1 MNMQGEKKAVE
12 LHGEK
17 LPAYLLLATDSSLPS
32 VLSFLFLGCGLCTKV
47 QSWVWNWHKTQLV
60 CPSLITHLLFLRL
73 QASHG
78 LSLRLLILVPD
89 SPEVELL
96 MLADNWALPFKLLID
111 VSIEG
116 SMGWGLRAA
125 IAIGAVR
132 AMVLGFDMAY
142 EARLDRTDR
151 RPGTEFYAE
160 PVITNC

>member
-1 MNMQGEKKAVE
+1 
-12 LHGEK
+12 
-17 LPAYLLLATDSSLPS
+17 
-32 VLSFLFLGCGLCTKV
+32 
-47 QSWVWNWHKTQLV
+47 VWNWHKTQLV

-78 LSLRLLILVPD
+78 LSLRLLILVPE
-89 SPEVELL
+89 SPEVELP

-116 SMGWGLRAA
+116 SMGRGWREA

-132 AMVLGFDMAY
+132 AIVLGFGMAY
-142 EARLDRTDR
+142 EARLVRADR

-160 PVITNC
+160 PVTTNC